1 MSGNPRVLMVA
12 RTRYTL
18 PLPAGRARKFEAL
31 GEVLDLRVLAT
42 SADGRARDD
51 GVFHLVGRMPLLD
64 GPLFWL
70 LLPLRVRRLARAHR
84 AQVILAQSPYEALL
98 AGLMPAGARV
108 VVEIHGDWRT
118 ATRLYGSP
126 LRRLLSP
133 VADALGRLGLR
144 RAAAVRTLSPY
155 TSGLVRAA
163 GVEPA
168 AEFEAFVDLGAFVDR
183 PVHPVPEAPEVVFVG
198 VLERYKNLEGL
209 AAAWR
214 AVARRVPAARLH
226 LIGMGALT
234 EVAEQLEREGCS
246 WDRRLEPPAVAA
258 AIDAARALL
267 LPSASE
273 GLPRVAIE
281 AFVRGRAVVGT
292 RAGGIPDIV
301 EDGVTG
307 LLVKAGDTAGLAAAI
322 ERIVTDHELA
332 QQLGAAA
339 AEAAAKWVTT
349 PEDHAARVR
358 AVVDKALAR

>member
-1 MSGNPRVLMVA
+1 MVA
-12 RTRYTL
+12 RTRYIL
-18 PLPAGRARKFEAL
+18 PLPPGRARKFAAL
-31 GEVLDLRVLAT
+31 GELLELRVLAT

-51 GVFHLVGRMPLLD
+51 GVFHLVGRMSFLD

-84 AQVILAQSPYEALL
+84 AEVILAQSPYEALL
-98 AGLMPAGARV
+98 AGLLPAGARV

-133 VADALGRLGLR
+133 VTDALGRLGLR

-155 TSGLVRAA
+155 TSRLVRDA
-163 GVEPA
+163 GVEPV
-168 AEFEAFVDLGAFVDR
+168 AEFEAFVDLDAFLDR
-183 PVHPVPEAPEVVFVG
+183 PREPVPESPAVVFVG
-198 VLERYKNLEGL
+198 VLERYKNVDGL

-214 AVARRVPAARLH
+214 IVARRVPDARLH
-226 LIGMGALT
+226 LIGTGALT
-234 EVAEQLEREGCS
+234 ELAGQLEREGCT
-246 WDRRLEPPAVAA
+246 WDRRLEPAEVAA
-258 AIDAARALL
+258 AIDGARALL

-307 LLVKAGDTAGLAAAI
+307 LLVGAGDTAELAAAI
-322 ERIVTDHELA
+322 ERIVTDRALA
-332 QQLGAAA
+332 VQLGAAA
-339 AEAAAKWVTT
+339 AEAAPKWITT
-349 PEDHAARVR
+349 PEAHAARVR
-358 AVVDKALAR
+358 DAVDKALAR

>member
-1 MSGNPRVLMVA
+1 MAGKPRVLMVA

-18 PLPAGRARKFEAL
+18 PLPPGRARKFAAL

-51 GVFHLVGRMPLLD
+51 GIFHLVGQMPFLD

-84 AQVILAQSPYEALL
+84 AEVILAQSPYEALL

-126 LRRLLSP
+126 LRRVLSP
-133 VADALGRLGLR
+133 LTDALGRLGLN

-155 TSGLVRAA
+155 TSGLVREA

-168 AEFEAFVDLGAFVDR
+168 AEFEAFVDLDAFVDR
-183 PVHPVPEAPEVVFVG
+183 PREPVPESPSVVFVG
-198 VLERYKNLEGL
+198 VLERYKNVDGL

-214 AVARRVPAARLH
+214 IVARRMPQARLH
-226 LIGMGALT
+226 LIGQGTLT
-234 EVAEQLEREGCS
+234 EIAEQLESEGCT
-246 WDRRLEPPAVAA
+246 WDRRLDPPAVAA

-273 GLPRVAIE
+273 GCRGSRSRPSSA
-281 AFVRGRAVVGT
+281 AGPSSGRAPAGSPTSSRTASRGSSSAPAT
-292 RAGGIPDIV
+292 RQASPLRSSGS
-301 EDGVTG
+301 
-307 LLVKAGDTAGLAAAI
+307 
-322 ERIVTDHELA
+322 
-332 QQLGAAA
+332 
-339 AEAAAKWVTT
+339 
-349 PEDHAARVR
+349 
-358 AVVDKALAR
+358 

>member
-1 MSGNPRVLMVA
+1 M
-12 RTRYTL
+12 L
-18 PLPAGRARKFEAL
+18 PLPPGRARKFAAL
-31 GEVLDLRVLAT
+31 GELLDLRVLAT
-42 SADGRARDD
+42 SAEGSARDD
-51 GVFHLVGRMPLLD
+51 GVFHLVGRAPFLD

-84 AQVILAQSPYEALL
+84 AEVILAQSPYEALL

-133 VADALGRLGLR
+133 ATDALGRLGLR

-155 TSGLVRAA
+155 TSGLVREA
-163 GVEPA
+163 GVEPV
-168 AEFEAFVDLGAFVDR
+168 AEFEAFVDLGAFVER
-183 PVHPVPEAPEVVFVG
+183 PREPVPASPGVVFVG
-198 VLERYKNLEGL
+198 VLERYKNVEGL

-214 AVARRVPAARLH
+214 LVAGRVPGARLH
-226 LIGMGALT
+226 LIGTGTLT
-234 EVAEQLEREGCS
+234 ELAEQLEREGCT
-246 WDRRLEPPAVAA
+246 WDRRLEPAGVAA
-258 AIDAARALL
+258 AIDGARALL

-307 LLVKAGDTAGLAAAI
+307 LLVAPGDTAGLAAAI
-322 ERIVTDHELA
+322 ERIVSDEELA
-332 QQLGAAA
+332 ARLGAAA
-339 AEAAAKWVTT
+339 AGAAAKWITT

-358 AVVDKALAR
+358 DVVDKALAR

>member
-1 MSGNPRVLMVA
+1 MVA
-12 RTRYTL
+12 RTRYAL
-18 PLPAGRARKFEAL
+18 PLPPGRARKFAAL
-31 GEVLDLRVLAT
+31 GELLELRVLAT

-51 GVFHLVGRMPLLD
+51 GTFQLVGRMPLLD
-64 GPLFWL
+64 GPFFWL

-84 AQVILAQSPYEALL
+84 AEVILAQSPYEALL

-133 VADALGRLGLR
+133 LTDSLGRLALR
-144 RAAAVRTLSPY
+144 RADAVRTLSPY
-155 TSGLVRAA
+155 TSGLVRET

-168 AEFEAFVDLGAFVDR
+168 AEFEAFVDLDAFVER
-183 PVHPVPEAPEVVFVG
+183 PREPVPESPSVVFVG
-198 VLERYKNLEGL
+198 VLERYKNVEGL

-214 AVARRVPAARLH
+214 IVARRVPGARLH
-226 LIGMGALT
+226 LIGTGTLT
-234 EVAEQLEREGCS
+234 ELAEQLEREGCT
-246 WDRRLEPPAVAA
+246 WDRRLDPPAVAA

-281 AFVRGRAVVGT
+281 AFVRGRAVVAT

-301 EDGVTG
+301 EDGVNG
-307 LLVKAGDTAGLAAAI
+307 LLVGAGDTAGLAAAI
-322 ERIVTDHELA
+322 ERIVADHALA
-332 QQLGAAA
+332 ERLGGGA
-339 AEAAAKWVTT
+339 AEAAAKWITT

-358 AVVDKALAR
+358 AVVDKAVAS

>member
-1 MSGNPRVLMVA
+1 MVA

-18 PLPAGRARKFEAL
+18 PLPPGRARKFAAL
-31 GEVLDLRVLAT
+31 GKVLDLRVLAT
-42 SADGRARDD
+42 SADGRALDD
-51 GVFHLVGRMPLLD
+51 GVFHLVGRVPLLD

-84 AQVILAQSPYEALL
+84 AEVILAQSPYEALL

-126 LRRLLSP
+126 FRRVLSP
-133 VADALGRLGLR
+133 LTDSLGRLGLR

-155 TSGLVRAA
+155 TSGLVREA

-183 PVHPVPEAPEVVFVG
+183 PREPVPDSPTVVFVG
-198 VLERYKNLEGL
+198 VLERYKNIEGL

-214 AVARRVPAARLH
+214 AVSGRVPEARLH
-226 LIGMGALT
+226 LIGTGALT
-234 EVAEQLEREGCS
+234 EIAGELEREGCA
-246 WDRRLEPPAVAA
+246 WDRRLDPPAVAA
-258 AIDAARALL
+258 AVDAARALL

-307 LLVKAGDTAGLAAAI
+307 LLVGAGDTAGLADAI
-322 ERIVTDHELA
+322 ERIVTDRALA
-332 QQLGAAA
+332 VGLGAAA

-358 AVVDKALAR
+358 AVVERALAS

>member
-1 MSGNPRVLMVA
+1 MVA
-12 RTRYTL
+12 RTRYLL
-18 PLPAGRARKFEAL
+18 PLPPGRARKFAAL
-31 GEVLDLRVLAT
+31 GAVLDLRVLAT
-42 SADGRARDD
+42 AADGSARDD
-51 GVFHLVGRMPLLD
+51 GVFHLVGRMPFLD

-84 AQVILAQSPYEALL
+84 AEVILAQSPYEALL
-98 AGLMPAGARV
+98 AGLMPSGARV

-126 LRRLLSP
+126 LRRVLSP
-133 VADALGRLGLR
+133 LTDALGRLGLR

-155 TSGLVRAA
+155 TSGLVREA

-168 AEFEAFVDLGAFVDR
+168 AEFEAFVDLDAFVDR
-183 PVHPVPEAPEVVFVG
+183 PREPVPEPPSVLFVG
-198 VLERYKNLEGL
+198 VLERYKNIEGL

-214 AVARRVPAARLH
+214 IVARRVPGARLH
-226 LIGMGALT
+226 LIGQGTLT
-234 EVAEQLEREGCS
+234 EIGEELEAEGCT
-246 WDRRLEPPAVAA
+246 WDRRLDPPAVAA

-307 LLVKAGDTAGLAAAI
+307 LLVGAGDTAGLAAAI
-322 ERIVTDHELA
+322 ERIVTDHTLA
-332 QQLGAAA
+332 EQLGAAA
-339 AEAAAKWVTT
+339 TAAAAKWITT

-358 AVVDKALAR
+358 AVIDKALAA

>member
-1 MSGNPRVLMVA
+1 MVA
-12 RTRYTL
+12 RTRYSL
-18 PLPAGRARKFEAL
+18 PLPAGRARKFAAL

-51 GVFHLVGRMPLLD
+51 GVFHLVGRMPFLD

-98 AGLMPAGARV
+98 AGLIPSGARV

-126 LRRLLSP
+126 LRRLVSP
-133 VADALGRLGLR
+133 LTDALGRLGLR
-144 RAAAVRTLSPY
+144 RAVAVRTLSPY

-168 AEFEAFVDLGAFVDR
+168 AEFEAFVDLGAFVDQ

-198 VLERYKNLEGL
+198 VLERYKNVDGL

-214 AVARRVPAARLH
+214 TVARRVPEARLH
-226 LIGMGALT
+226 LIGTGALM
-234 EVAEQLEREGCS
+234 EVAEQLEREGCT
-246 WDRRLEPPAVAA
+246 WDRRLDPPAVAA

-307 LLVKAGDTAGLAAAI
+307 LLVEADDTAGLAAAI
-322 ERIVTDHELA
+322 ERIVTDHPLA
-332 QQLGAAA
+332 VRLGAAA
-339 AEAAAKWVTT
+339 AGAAAKWVTT